1 MSTKTQLAPTVLD
14 AKQWGYANDIVLGTR
29 YRNKATYA
37 RKQLAPV
44 FTANEKLM
52 DTEDGFIVQSAS
64 TGKQI
69 RLKNEWSCKVV
80 GYAVNP
86 ADTAQE

>member
-1 MSTKTQLAPTVLD
+1 MSIKSQLAPTLLD

-37 RKQLAPV
+37 RKQLEPI
-44 FTANEKLM
+44 FTTNEKIM
-52 DTEDGFIVQSAS
+52 DTEDGLIVQNAT

-69 RLKNEWSCKVV
+69 RLKNEWSRKVV
-80 GYAVNP
+80 GYAVSA
-86 ADTAQE
+86 ADDAQA